1 MTPEPG
7 SSEISDGSQEES
19 MESEFDYTSAF
30 EEINSGV
37 IGDQSEVVI
46 GPSDSNASS
55 DQVSSSALSSASSQ
69 GSSSQAS
76 SSTQPTP
83 TSGQL
88 SPTTGQPTPTTGQID
103 TSLGVYDLYLYL
115 RPYWE
120 GNQIYNET
128 VLMYK
133 NPDNTITGTLLYD
146 AVKVQAVRN
155 SSLDTLYKEGADYTV
170 SGDTITLPAGSDI
183 TYLTSAEVYSNV
195 WQTNYMLMSDGRF
208 VSLYPVGYKD
218 YYQPCIV
225 VTYTHNHTG
234 FGSFVPPPFDES
246 RLPKTIAKLKNGQSL
261 KIVAYGDSITVGA
274 NGSGFDNI
282 PPKMP
287 NYPTLVQQKLH
298 KVYPS
303 ATISLVNTAVGGKS
317 SNWGCYV
324 EKDEDNNID
333 INNARDRVAAY
344 SPDLVLISFGMGDA
358 HSVNKFSPDT
368 VKSNIAS
375 IIATVRLTRPD
386 CEFIIVTAMNANPLV
401 PGFVGSG
408 QDKYPE
414 VLKTLEETGVV
425 VADVN
430 TAHGVLLQ
438 KKSFIS
444 IGGNSVNHPNDFVYR
459 LYAQVILN
467 LLIE

>member
-1 MTPEPG
+1 
-7 SSEISDGSQEES
+7 

-46 GPSDSNASS
+46 GPSGSNASS
-55 DQVSSSALSSASSQ
+55 GQSSSSAISSPSSFSQ
-69 GSSSQAS
+69 GSPSQAS
-76 SSTQPTP
+76 SSIQSTP
-83 TSGQL
+83 TSGQPT
-88 SPTTGQPTPTTGQID
+88 PTTGQPTPTTEQID
-103 TSLGVYDLYLYL
+103 TSLGVYDLDLYL

-146 AVKVQAVRN
+146 AVTVQAVRN
-155 SSLDTLYKEGADYTV
+155 SALDTLYKEGVDYTV
-170 SGDTITLPAGSDI
+170 SGDTITLTAGSDI

-195 WQTNYMLMSDGRF
+195 QKANYWSMSDGRWI
-208 VSLYPVGYKD
+208 SSYPVGYKD

-282 PPKMP
+282 LPKMP

-333 INNARDRVAAY
+333 IDNARDRVAAY

-358 HSVNKFSPDT
+358 HSVNRFTPDT
-368 VKSNIAS
+368 VKNNIAS
-375 IIATVRLTRPD
+375 IIATVRQTRPD

-414 VLKTLEETGVV
+414 ALKTLEETGVV

-467 LLIE
+467 LLME